1 MTDRIE
7 VCKFYICSGE
17 CEKKRDANHYGHCQ
31 KCNKYEPRKKI
42 KHINT
47 KKRKL
52 NKIREREAS
61 LDY

>member
-17 CEKKRDANHYGHCQ
+17 CEKKRDANHYGYCQ
-31 KCNKYEPRKKI
+31 KCN
-42 KHINT
+42 N